1 MDGNV
6 GNPLTYI
13 TVPQYFGISWY
24 FIRLSLVVA
33 WYILTQKYNFTI
45 VQRKPEKAKK

>member
-24 FIRLSLVVA
+24 F
-33 WYILTQKYNFTI
+33 
-45 VQRKPEKAKK
+45 